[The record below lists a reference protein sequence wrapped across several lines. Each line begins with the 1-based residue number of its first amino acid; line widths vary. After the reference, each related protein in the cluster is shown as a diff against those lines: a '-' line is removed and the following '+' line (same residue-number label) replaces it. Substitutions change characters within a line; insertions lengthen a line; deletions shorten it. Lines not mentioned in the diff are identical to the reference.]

1 MDVPWDAVHAHASD
15 NTIDGLNEFDGSFG
29 GHLFHGDPGLAW
41 HGLWAGVATSSNGL
55 QWSLMVSNGLQWS
68 PMVSNGLQWS
78 IHTTNVY

>member
-41 HGLWAGVATSSNGL
+41 HGLWAGGGRGGGNVVHIG
-55 QWSLMVSNGLQWS
+55 
-68 PMVSNGLQWS
+68 PMVHWFRSHHQRL
-78 IHTTNVY
+78 Y